1 MPWQRLVADVGLE
14 LDGETGL
21 PVFREIVVTV
31 PRQSGK
37 TTLVLAWEL
46 QRALRWAQPQRCAY
60 TAQTGWDARRKLIDD
75 QAPLLNGSPFKVAV
89 DRVFRGAGTEAIVFK
104 NGSRIDV
111 LATSE
116 AAGHG
121 RTIDLGVIDEA
132 FADTDDR
139 REQALL
145 PAMATRASA
154 QILVV
159 STAGTD
165 ASIYLNRK
173 IEAGRNAVTNGD
185 RGGIAYFEWSA
196 SDEQDIDDPATW
208 WSCMPALGHTIN
220 EQVVQH
226 ARATMSEGDF
236 RRSWL
241 NQQTTSDERVIPAS
255 IWDAVCDPAV
265 RPEGRLVFAVD
276 VNPERS
282 AAAIAVSDEQ
292 GRVELIDHRPGVPW
306 VVARLKELSDRW
318 DATIILDGYGPA
330 GSLVDQLEDQQVRV
344 EKLSGRQVANACGA
358 FYDAVSDRKIQ
369 IRTNELLDD
378 AIAAARR
385 RSSGDAWAWAR
396 SDTQSDICPLVA
408 ITLAFDRAT
417 TSKTSRS
424 GELWVAW
431 D

>member
-1 MPWQRLVADVGLE
+1 MPWQRIIADVGLE
-14 LDGETGL
+14 LDPDTGL
-21 PVFREIVVTV
+21 PAYREVVVTV

-37 TTLVLAWEL
+37 TTLVLGWEL
-46 QRALRWAQPQRCAY
+46 QRALRWSTPQRCAY
-60 TAQTGWDARRKLIDD
+60 TAQSGSDARRKLIND
-75 QAPLLNGSPFKVAV
+75 QAPILLNSPMRAAV
-89 DRVFRGAGTEAIVFK
+89 DRVFRGAANESIIFK

-173 IEAGRNAVTNGD
+173 IEAGRAAVTNGE
-185 RGGIAYFEWSA
+185 RSGIAYFEWSA
-196 SDEQDIDDPATW
+196 GDEQDIDDPATW

-241 NQQTTSDERVIPAS
+241 NQATTSDERVIPAS
-255 IWDAVCDPAV
+255 VWDAVCDPSV
-265 RPEGRLVFAVD
+265 KPEGRLVFAVD

-282 AAAIAVSDEQ
+282 AAAIAVCDEQ
-292 GRVELIDHRPGVPW
+292 GRIELVDHRAGVPW
-306 VVARLKELSDRW
+306 TVDRLRELAERW
-318 DATIILDGYGPA
+318 SAPIVLDGYGPA
-330 GSLVDQLEDQQVRV
+330 GSLVDQLEDVGVRV
-344 EKLSGRQVANACGA
+344 EKLTGRQVANACGA
-358 FYDAVSDRKIQ
+358 FYDAVGDRKLQ
-369 IRTNELLDD
+369 IRSNDLLDD
-378 AIAAARR
+378 AVAAARR

-417 TSKTSRS
+417 TSKTGRS

>member
-14 LDGETGL
+14 LDADTGL
-21 PVFREIVVTV
+21 PAFREIVVTV

-46 QRALRWAQPQRCAY
+46 QRALRWATAQRCAY

-75 QAPLLNGSPFKVAV
+75 QAPLLNQSPFRVTV

-173 IEAGRNAVTNGD
+173 IEAGRAAVTAGD
-185 RGGIAYFEWSA
+185 RTGIAYFEWSA
-196 SDEQDIDDPATW
+196 DEAQDIDDPATW
-208 WSCMPALGHTIN
+208 WACMPALGHTIN
-220 EQVVQH
+220 EQVVRH

-241 NQQTTSDERVIPAS
+241 NQQTTTDERVIPVS
-255 IWDAVCDPAV
+255 VWDAVCDPTV
-265 RPEGRLVFAVD
+265 KPEGRLVFAVD

-282 AAAIAVSDEQ
+282 AAAIAVADHE
-292 GRVELIDHRPGVPW
+292 GRVELVDHRPGVSW
-306 VVARLKELSDRW
+306 VFDRLKTLGERW
-318 DATIILDGYGPA
+318 EAPIVLDGYGPA
-330 GSLVDQLEDQQVRV
+330 GSLADQLEGAGLRV
-344 EKLSGRQVANACGA
+344 EKIGSRQVANACGV
-358 FYDAVSDRKIQ
+358 FYDAVSDRRIQ
-369 IRTNELLDD
+369 IRTHSTLDD

-385 RSSGDAWAWAR
+385 RSSGEAWSWAR
-396 SDTQSDICPLVA
+396 SDTTSDICPLVA
-408 ITLAFDRAT
+408 ITLAFEWAT
-417 TSKTSRS
+417 SARS
-424 GELWVAW
+424 NRSTEIWLAW